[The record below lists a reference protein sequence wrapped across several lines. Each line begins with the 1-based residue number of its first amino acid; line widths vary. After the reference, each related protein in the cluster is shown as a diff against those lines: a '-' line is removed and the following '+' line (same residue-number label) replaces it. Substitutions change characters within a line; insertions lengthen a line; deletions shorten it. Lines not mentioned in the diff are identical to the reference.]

1 MNDNFSHP
9 LTFRKPA
16 LVSKHG
22 IVGDSPEQV
31 AAFIG
36 SEYARF
42 GALIKESGMRLK

>member
-1 MNDNFSHP
+1 MNDNFSHS

-16 LVSKHG
+16 VVSKRG
-22 IVGDSPEQV
+22 IVGDSPEQF

-42 GALIKESGMRLK
+42 GALIKESGMRLE